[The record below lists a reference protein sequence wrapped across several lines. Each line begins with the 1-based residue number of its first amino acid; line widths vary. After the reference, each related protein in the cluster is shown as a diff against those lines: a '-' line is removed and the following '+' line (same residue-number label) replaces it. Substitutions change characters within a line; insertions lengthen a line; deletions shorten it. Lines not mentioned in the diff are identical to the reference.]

1 MLDCSSGTRFPL
13 KVMVLELKFGLMVTV
28 ALFPPSVSVRNI
40 LSLIHISE
48 PTRPY

>member
-1 MLDCSSGTRFPL
+1 MAKQAKTPFETVTSQLGQLTRSEL
-13 KVMVLELKFGLMVTV
+13 SELADMV
-28 ALFPPSVSVRNI
+28 AA

>member
-1 MLDCSSGTRFPL
+1 MSELSEESVKAEIRGW
-13 KVMVLELKFGLMVTV
+13 LEEYWDPNGNLLEW
-28 ALFPPSVSVRNI
+28 RNI